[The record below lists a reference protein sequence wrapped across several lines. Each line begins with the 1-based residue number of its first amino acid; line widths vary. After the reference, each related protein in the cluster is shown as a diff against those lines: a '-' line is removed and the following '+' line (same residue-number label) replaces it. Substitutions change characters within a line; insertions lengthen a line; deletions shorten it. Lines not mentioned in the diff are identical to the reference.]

1 MAKPDAA
8 GSTAKKTEIIV
19 ARFIVDPFFRR
30 EGLGSDGCD
39 LFNVVV
45 LSLSLGDGRAGR
57 VRRRYIL

>member
-1 MAKPDAA
+1 LLMAKPDAA

-39 LFNVVV
+39 LFNSFQCCGSFT
-45 LSLSLGDGRAGR
+45 LAR
-57 VRRRYIL
+57 

>member
-1 MAKPDAA
+1 VAKPDAA

-39 LFNVVV
+39 LYDVVVV
-45 LSLSLGDGRAGR
+45 LSSLSLGA
-57 VRRRYIL
+57 

>member
-45 LSLSLGDGRAGR
+45 LSL
-57 VRRRYIL
+57 